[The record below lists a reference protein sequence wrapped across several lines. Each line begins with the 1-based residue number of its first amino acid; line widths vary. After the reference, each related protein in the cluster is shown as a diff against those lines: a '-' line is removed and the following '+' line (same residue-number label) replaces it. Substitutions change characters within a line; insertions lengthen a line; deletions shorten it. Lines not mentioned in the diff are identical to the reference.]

1 MKTRIAK
8 LVPPHLD
15 KHWSFQ
21 MVNPTEEEVGV
32 IRAAFHVSAVKAANP
47 FLQGCSK
54 DWLMVEFWTDSKDEV
69 DAASAHLFNLVSLP
83 VLEGDFTRAEL
94 GLE

>member
-8 LVPPHLD
+8 LVPPHMD

-21 MVNPTEEEVGV
+21 MVNPTEEEVSL
-32 IRAAFHVSAVKAANP
+32 IRAAFHTTAVQAAKP
-47 FLQGCSK
+47 FLQGCTK
-54 DWLMVEFWTDSKDEV
+54 DWLMVEFWTYSKDEV
-69 DAASAHLFNLVSLP
+69 DAAGAHLFNLVSLP
-83 VLEGDFTRAEL
+83 VREGDFTRAEL

>member
-1 MKTRIAK
+1 MKNRIAK

-21 MVNPTEEEVGV
+21 MVNPTEADAGQ
-32 IRAAFHVSAVKAANP
+32 IRAAFQANVVKAAHP
-47 FLQGCSK
+47 FLQGCTR
-54 DWLMVEFWTDSKDEV
+54 DWLMVEFWTDSKEEV
-69 DAASAHLFNLVSLP
+69 DAACAHLSSLVSLP
-83 VLEGDFTRAEL
+83 LREGQFTRAEL